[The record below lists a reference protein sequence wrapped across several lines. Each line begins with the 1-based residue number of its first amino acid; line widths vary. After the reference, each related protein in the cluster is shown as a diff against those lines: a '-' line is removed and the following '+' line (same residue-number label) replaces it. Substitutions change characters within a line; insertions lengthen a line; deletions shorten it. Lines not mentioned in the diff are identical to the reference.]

1 MARNKSGV
9 WWIKSH
15 LMVSRLNGE
24 LNTGLNNKPLQT
36 DGVSK
41 QQIHIHNSVCHF
53 ASFSLLTILKKSSLP
68 KYILFTLSQRAVC
81 QLLLRSSFDVQP
93 SIIFVEKQEN
103 RDVGRQAAAA
113 ARAREELPPG
123 ARRRAR
129 PRRNRM
135 DNRDE
140 GSGNYWH

>member
-1 MARNKSGV
+1 MWYN
-9 WWIKSH
+9 
-15 LMVSRLNGE
+15 
-24 LNTGLNNKPLQT
+24 
-36 DGVSK
+36 
-41 QQIHIHNSVCHF
+41 
-53 ASFSLLTILKKSSLP
+53 
-68 KYILFTLSQRAVC
+68 
-81 QLLLRSSFDVQP
+81 
-93 SIIFVEKQEN
+93 FVEKQEN